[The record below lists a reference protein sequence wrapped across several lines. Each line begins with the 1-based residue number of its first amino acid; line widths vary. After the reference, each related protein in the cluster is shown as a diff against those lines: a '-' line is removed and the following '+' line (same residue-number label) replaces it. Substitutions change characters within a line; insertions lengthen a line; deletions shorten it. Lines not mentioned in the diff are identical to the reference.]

1 MAEAGMILGLVTV
14 LGGLT
19 PHGMDLAGALV
30 GADFTPVGQAR
41 GMVVGM
47 IHGMVHHGDGAAT
60 GVAIGDTI
68 IIIRIMQL
76 HIRNIITDVLLAAEA
91 MPVQAHITDVLPME
105 EVMQATVL
113 LLLH

>member
-1 MAEAGMILGLVTV
+1 MILGLVTV

-19 PHGMDLAGALV
+19 LHGMDLAGALV

-47 IHGMVHHGDGAAT
+47 IHGMAHHGDGAAAT
-60 GVAIGDTI
+60 GAAIGGTI